1 MKGRWTKIA
10 TLVLIIGFIAS
21 TMAIAGEQT
30 ITGVVKQ
37 TDQGVVISADDGA
50 NYLVQGK
57 NLSAMVGKT
66 LKATGTLAESD
77 KGKVITITQIEEVKD

>member
-10 TLVLIIGFIAS
+10 ALILIIGFLAS
-21 TMAIAGEQT
+21 TPVLAGEQT

-37 TDQGVVISADDGA
+37 TDQGVVISVDDGSD
-50 NYLVQGK
+50 YLVQGK

-77 KGKVITITQIEEVKD
+77 KGKVITVTQIEEIKQ